1 MELKINLDYNRTP
14 EQIEEISNSSLTND
28 YVSFAIRTMYEKG
41 LTGSQRRMFG
51 RIQRKFDKSIEEN
64 KDYVELDISEF
75 EFIRLAITND
85 KVLFPSDVSKYVV
98 ILEDE
103 IEQLKDSEK
112 E

>member
-28 YVSFAIRTMYEKG
+28 YVSFAIR
-41 LTGSQRRMFG
+41 TGSQRRMFG